1 MEYSS
6 DEDDFELL
14 HSPPSQYEYSGLDD
28 TPSSQDSNN
37 IRSTSNDADRGHA
50 APPQG
55 AGLVDGCLDAVLIRD
70 KGRLRTIAFTDADAD
85 AVAMRDKIGNALTQR
100 ARRGVA
106 PENGD
111 NRAIDA
117 RPWQIATAAEILLG
131 RDTLVVTATGSG
143 KTMCFFLALLADVRA
158 SVLVISPLLA
168 LMDDQVQLI
177 RSKRQS

>member
-6 DEDDFELL
+6 DEDDFQPLN
-14 HSPPSQYEYSGLDD
+14 SPPSQYEYSGLDD
-28 TPSSQDSNN
+28 TPSSQDSNT
-37 IRSTSNDADRGHA
+37 IGSPSNEADLGHA

-55 AGLVDGCLDAVLIRD
+55 PGLVDGCLDAVLIRD

-100 ARRGVA
+100 ARVV
-106 PENGD
+106 PQNGD

-168 LMDDQVQLI
+168 LMDDQV
-177 RSKRQS
+177 